1 MTVGRLTTVRIAF
14 SGSHRV
20 GKTTLIES
28 VAERLPGHATVDE
41 PYYLL
46 EEEGYEFA
54 DPPSLEDFEAQLARS
69 LAALDDDG
77 GLDVLFD
84 RCPVDILAYL
94 LEHRDASGFDPDAWL
109 EQIRDAVRTLDLIAF
124 VPIEDSVRV
133 GPASLEAAAHRRAVH
148 DRLCDLL
155 LDGALGGDVEVLTV
169 RGDVQA
175 RTDQVIA
182 RATTRRARR

>member
-1 MTVGRLTTVRIAF
+1 MVVGRFPAVRIAF

-28 VAERLPGHATVDE
+28 VAERLPGHGTVDE

-54 DPPSLEDFEAQLARS
+54 EEPSLEDFEAQLARS
-69 LAALDDDG
+69 LAALDDAG
-77 GLDVLFD
+77 PDVLFD

-94 LEHRDASGFDPDAWL
+94 LVHRDASAFDLDARL
-109 EQIRDAVRTLDLIAF
+109 EQIRDAVQTLDLIVF

-133 GPASLEAAAHRRAVH
+133 GPTTLEEAAHRRAVH

-155 LDGALGGDVEVLTV
+155 LDRELGVDVEVVTV

-175 RTDQVIA
+175 RTEQVVE
-182 RATTRRARR
+182 RATRRAPR